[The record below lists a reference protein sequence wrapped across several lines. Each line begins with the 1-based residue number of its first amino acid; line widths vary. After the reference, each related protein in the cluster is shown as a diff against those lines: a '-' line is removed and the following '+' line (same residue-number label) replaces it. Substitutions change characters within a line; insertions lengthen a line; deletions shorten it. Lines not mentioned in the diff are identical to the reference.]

1 MASITLIRLLNQN
14 TIQNYTFHF
23 RFPFRDGSLS
33 SGNYNYNRNINY
45 NCNRNINTSKLI
57 TNIRNK
63 VIGAEINNT
72 SYENPSDF
80 DGDKKKKI

>member
-23 RFPFRDGSLS
+23 RFPFRDGRLS
-33 SGNYNYNRNINY
+33 SGNYNY
-45 NCNRNINTSKLI
+45 NRNINTSKLI

-80 DGDKKKKI
+80 HGDETNKKKI

>member
-33 SGNYNYNRNINY
+33 SGNYNYNRNIN
-45 NCNRNINTSKLI
+45 TSKLI

-80 DGDKKKKI
+80 DGDKTTTKKI